1 MVAADY
7 IGVEDG
13 QAKGQG
19 VKKSGW
25 TVFMVLAPAFV
36 GACAVPQDVTTA
48 QQSVLVE
55 KTAID
60 GYCHKKIEAIGP
72 TDLLR
77 RSPGGGGVI
86 DYYGPCD
93 GPSLAEQI
101 QKQKRFE
108 QYRFGKEYM
117 DEG

>member
-1 MVAADY
+1 M
-7 IGVEDG
+7 
-13 QAKGQG
+13 
-19 VKKSGW
+19 
-25 TVFMVLAPAFV
+25 MLAPAFV
-36 GACAVPQDVTTA
+36 GACAAVPQDVTTA
-48 QQSVLVE
+48 RQSELVE

-72 TDLLR
+72 TDVLR

>member
-1 MVAADY
+1 LVRS
-7 IGVEDG
+7 IGK
-13 QAKGQG
+13 AKGQG
-19 VKKSGW
+19 VKESGW
-25 TVFMVLAPAFV
+25 AMSMMLGVAFV
-36 GACAVPQDVTTA
+36 GGCAALPHDVTTA
-48 QQSVLVE
+48 PQSVLVE

-93 GPSLAEQI
+93 GPSLAEQV